1 MQTGAQTCDSQ
12 ESTGRNQAAAEMQ
25 ESLTGG
31 VESQRGLV
39 GSIRIWVFHV
49 GIKPQKRVIIAISDP
64 PRRRKQKNR
73 QEDRGAEGRGEGAK
87 RAKGAEGRRTDSYMA
102 LLDKGDSLFQRLAKF
117 EAHEHDGKAAAAKR
131 RDGQRLA
138 LQQALL
144 GRDQPHAKELVD
156 EQIRRLSAHRIA
168 LLEELKFRGQL
179 CDLPPACVSRR
190 QGQSRAAGSR
200 CPAQEAP
207 CTPRTWPATL
217 LYLT

>member
-1 MQTGAQTCDSQ
+1 MQAGAQKCDAP

-49 GIKPQKRVIIAISDP
+49 DIKPQQRVIIAFSDP
-64 PRRRKQKNR
+64 PRRRKQKKR
-73 QEDRGAEGRGEGAK
+73 MEDGGAGSRGEGAR
-87 RAKGAEGRRTDSYMA
+87 RAKGAEGRRTDSYMT
-102 LLDKGDSLFQRLAKF
+102 LLDKGDSLFQRLTKL
-117 EAHEHDGKAAAAKR
+117 EAHEHDGKAAAAKC

-156 EQIRRLSAHRIA
+156 EQIRCLSAHRIA
-168 LLEELKFRGQL
+168 LLEELKLRGQL
-179 CDLPPACVSRR
+179 CDLPPACTSRR
-190 QGQSRAAGSR
+190 QGQSRAAGSTHGVPGR
-200 CPAQEAP
+200 RP
-207 CTPRTWPATL
+207 CCT
-217 LYLT
+217 